1 MVKFKCQRWL
11 GEARMGCL
19 ESRTRLLALL
29 SMLWASTCSPSQN
42 VVLSRLSHSPRE
54 LSDAPTRKLISRQLG
69 VALTI
74 LPTEFSRYSTVAPC
88 MLTDRAFVASFMY
101 RMAARVWNFGSLAAV
116 NVAKIVGKYRET

>member
-1 MVKFKCQRWL
+1 
-11 GEARMGCL
+11 MGCL

-54 LSDAPTRKLISRQLG
+54 LSVAPTRESSFHRQLG

-116 NVAKIVGKYRET
+116 NVAKIVGKYREM